1 MAQIVI
7 GLGSNLDTPRQQL
20 ARAAQRIAA
29 IDGVVVLARSKIY
42 ESEPLSAP
50 SDGTFVV
57 PEQPRYL
64 NAAIKLSWNALPIVL
79 LQRLLEIE
87 LSMGR
92 VRRERWGPRVID
104 LDLLWSSD
112 GAFQAPE
119 LTLPHPELT
128 RRSFA
133 LAPLLDVAPEL
144 AAIYQPALS
153 ACGGAPVCV
162 GALSA

>member
-7 GLGSNLDTPRQQL
+7 GLGSNLDTPRLQL
-20 ARAAQRIAA
+20 ARARERIAA
-29 IDGVVVLARSKIY
+29 IEGVTVLALSKVY
-42 ESEPLSAP
+42 ESAPLSAP

-64 NAAIKLSWNALPIVL
+64 NAAIKVEWSAPPQLL

-112 GAFQAPE
+112 GALQSPA

-128 RRSFA
+128 KRSFA

-144 AAIYQPALS
+144 SATYQPALS
-153 ACGGAPVCV
+153 ACGGAPACL
-162 GALSA
+162 GPLAA